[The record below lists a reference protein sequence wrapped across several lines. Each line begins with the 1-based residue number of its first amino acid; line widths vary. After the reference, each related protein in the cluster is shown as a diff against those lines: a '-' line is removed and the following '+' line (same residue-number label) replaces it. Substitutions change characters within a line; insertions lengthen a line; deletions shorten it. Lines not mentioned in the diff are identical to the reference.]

1 MAYVIF
7 DTETTGLHPEH
18 NDRILEIAAVRVHN
32 GHITDEIFHS
42 LINPK
47 RAIQAE
53 AGHIN
58 KITPAMLEKA
68 PSAETVIPAFLKFV
82 GEDTLVAHHAAFDQ
96 GFLRAE
102 MKRIGLDHSKLPPF
116 ICTQELAKKRN
127 PELGSFISL
136 DQLMKK
142 FNIHADRR
150 HRALDD
156 VKATAEV
163 FLRIHEEEPTLF

>member
-1 MAYVIF
+1 MAFVIF

-18 NDRILEIAAVRVHN
+18 NDRILEIAAVRVRN
-32 GHITDEIFHS
+32 GVITGDIFHS

-58 KITPAMLEKA
+58 KVTPAMLETA
-68 PSAETVIPAFLKFV
+68 PDAATVIPAFLKFV
-82 GEDTLVAHHAAFDQ
+82 RGDTLVAHNARFDQ
-96 GFLRAE
+96 GFLQAE
-102 MKRIGLDHSKLPPF
+102 MKRIGLDATTLPQF
-116 ICTQELAKKRN
+116 LCTQELAKKKF

-136 DQLMKK
+136 DQLIEK
-142 FNIHADRR
+142 FGIHADRR

-163 FLRIHEEEPTLF
+163 FLKIHDEHPSLF